1 MYIPKELI
9 CFILGFV
16 SFPIVCYIVYVLKYK
31 NKEDKEN
38 EKW

>member
-16 SFPIVCYIVYVLKYK
+16 SFPIVCYIVYVFKHK
-31 NKEDKEN
+31 GDNDDSN
-38 EKW
+38 N

>member
-16 SFPIVCYIVYVLKYK
+16 SFPISCYIVYVLKYK
-31 NKEDKEN
+31 NKEDEEN
-38 EKW
+38 EK